1 MAMQKEWK
9 TTVAATVAGEDL
21 ARGDFIAALNEI
33 VETPPFWW
41 DCSDGSVS
49 PEEPVRTRY
58 TAGNAGEPCKV
69 IGVCLPFVY
78 ALTHRKQ
85 VVVIDTRR
93 QQIVRLDRDC
103 ARAIWKKMK
112 RHSKKSRR

>member
-21 ARGDFIAALNEI
+21 ACGDFIAALNEI

-78 ALTHRKQ
+78 ALTHRKK